1 MREDLPHAPGEA
13 NSRWGARLRPECREN
28 AQLAGILVD
37 IGRRA
42 ERCAATDRSPGT
54 RFSAGIA
61 ARAGRRTNETE
72 EMTMPETFGKRQRK
86 DVKAKKA
93 AAAEE
98 RRLARVQRRRDREA
112 GLIEPG
118 PPVATPEEIESQLG
132 IVPPGLAD

>member
-1 MREDLPHAPGEA
+1 M
-13 NSRWGARLRPECREN
+13 
-28 AQLAGILVD
+28 D

-42 ERCAATDRSPGT
+42 EPSAAIDGSPGT
-54 RFSAGIA
+54 RLSAGIA
-61 ARAGRRTNETE
+61 AWAGRRPNRTQV
-72 EMTMPETFGKRQRK
+72 MSQPETIGKRQRK

>member
-1 MREDLPHAPGEA
+1 MRETLAGGPGA
-13 NSRWGARLRPECREN
+13 CPDPQVRGNV
-28 AQLAGILVD
+28 QLAGILVD

-42 ERCAATDRSPGT
+42 ERSAAVDGSPDT
-54 RFSAGIA
+54 RLSAGIA
-61 ARAGRRTNETE
+61 ACAGRHTNETE

>member
-1 MREDLPHAPGEA
+1 VRSHGPDARYKLGD
-13 NSRWGARLRPECREN
+13 RGARR
-28 AQLAGILVD
+28 VH
-37 IGRRA
+37 
-42 ERCAATDRSPGT
+42 ERDK
-54 RFSAGIA
+54 
-61 ARAGRRTNETE
+61 

>member
-1 MREDLPHAPGEA
+1 M
-13 NSRWGARLRPECREN
+13 REN

-42 ERCAATDRSPGT
+42 ERSASHRRIARHTAQREASSRAPGGAK
-54 RFSAGIA
+54 SENQ
-61 ARAGRRTNETE
+61 NETE